1 MALIL
6 RCVARSDVGLVRDG
20 NEDSAY
26 AGSRLL
32 AVADG
37 MGGHAAGEVASAVAV
52 TALAPLDREPGEGP
66 TGQDPL
72 EALAAAVRAAN
83 QQIRRSVEGDPA
95 LAGMGTTL
103 TALLWTGSTLG
114 LAHIGDSRA
123 YRLRAGRLEQ
133 VSRDHT
139 YVQSLVDAGRLSA
152 AEADTHPQRNL
163 MLRALDGRGDPDPDL
178 VTIDVQAGDRL
189 LLCSDGLSGVL
200 SDAVIEKTLSRS
212 DLTGAAE
219 RLVELALKGGAPDN
233 VTLVVA
239 DVLADEPG
247 TDGHAAATATAAR
260 GVAVGAVAAQLGA
273 GGTAAA
279 DPNTAERA
287 PWDTLPDAT
296 GLGPG
301 GVSALLADENDPEAL
316 RYAPRPPRRLPRWR
330 LTGLLAFAVLGCV
343 LGGYLA
349 YDWTQRQYFVG
360 DDAGQVAVFRGVS
373 QELGPLTLSAVYERA
388 PGLPVE
394 ALPPVYRDR
403 LADTIHADDLD
414 DAHNTVARLRAR
426 ACQANTADM
435 ADMAD
440 MADEGGGGQPAG
452 PSTAPGGGEPTTTD
466 EPDSGGRAVPTPR
479 PQPTA
484 PPSPEPLFPGL
495 RCTEG
500 SG

>member
-1 MALIL
+1 MALTL
-6 RCVARSDVGLVRDG
+6 RYVARSDVGLVRDG
-20 NEDSAY
+20 NEDSGY

-52 TALAPLDREPGEGP
+52 TALAPLDREPGERS
-66 TGQDPL
+66 TAEDPL
-72 EALAAAVRAAN
+72 AALAAAVRAAN
-83 QQIRRSVEGDPA
+83 QEIRRIVEGDPA
-95 LAGMGTTL
+95 LEGMGTTL
-103 TALLWTGSTLG
+103 TAMLWTGSTLG

-133 VSRDHT
+133 VTRDHT

-178 VTIDVQAGDRL
+178 VALDVQAGDRL

-200 SDAVIEKTLSRS
+200 SDTAIEKALTGS
-212 DLTGAAE
+212 DLTDAAE
-219 RLVELALKGGAPDN
+219 TLVELALKGGAPDN
-233 VTLVVA
+233 VTIVVA
-239 DVLADEPG
+239 DVLAADPEP
-247 TDGHAAATATAAR
+247 DGRSSAAGMRASAAS
-260 GVAVGAVAAQLGA
+260 GVAVGAVAEHLGS
-273 GGTAAA
+273 AAA
-279 DPNTAERA
+279 DARTRDGA

-330 LTGLLAFAVLGCV
+330 LAGLLGLLVLGFV

-349 YDWTQRQYFVG
+349 YGWTQRQYFVG

-373 QELGPLTLSAVYERA
+373 QELGPLTLSSVYVRA

-394 ALPPVYRDR
+394 ALPPVYRDK
-403 LADTIHADDLD
+403 LADTIPADDLD

-426 ACQANTADM
+426 ACQANAP
-435 ADMAD
+435 
-440 MADEGGGGQPAG
+440 DEGGVGQPAV
-452 PSTAPGGGEPTTTD
+452 PSAASGGGEPATTL
-466 EPDSGGRAVPTPR
+466 EPDSGGGAVPTPS
-479 PQPTA
+479 PETTVPA
-484 PPSPEPLFPGL
+484 SPEPVFPGL
-495 RCTEG
+495 SCTG
-500 SG
+500 ASG

>member
-1 MALIL
+1 MALTL
-6 RCVARSDVGLVRDG
+6 RHVARSDVGLVRDG
-20 NEDSAY
+20 NEDSGY

-52 TALAPLDREPGEGP
+52 TALAPLDRESGDRP
-66 TGQDPL
+66 TNEDPL
-72 EALAAAVRAAN
+72 EALAAAIHTAN
-83 QQIRRSVEGDPA
+83 QEIRRIVEADPA
-95 LAGMGTTL
+95 LEGMGTTL

-123 YRLRAGRLEQ
+123 YRLRTGRLEQ
-133 VSRDHT
+133 ITRDHT

-178 VTIDVQAGDRL
+178 VALDVRAGDRL

-200 SDAVIEKTLSRS
+200 NDAVIEKALTGS
-212 DLTGAAE
+212 DLTAAAE
-219 RLVELALKGGAPDN
+219 TLVELALKGGAPDN
-233 VTLVVA
+233 VTIVVA
-239 DVLADEPG
+239 DVIAADHEP
-247 TDGHAAATATAAR
+247 DGRSSAAGIRTSGAS
-260 GVAVGAVAAQLGA
+260 GVAVGAVAEQLGA
-273 GGTAAA
+273 AGSAAA
-279 DPNTAERA
+279 DPMTREGA

-301 GVSALLADENDPEAL
+301 GVSALLADEDDPEAL
-316 RYAPRPPRRLPRWR
+316 RYAPRPPRGLPRWR
-330 LTGLLAFAVLGCV
+330 LTGLLVLLVLGCV

-349 YDWTQRQYFVG
+349 YAWTQRQYFVG

-373 QELGPLTLSAVYERA
+373 QELGPLTLSSVYVRA

-403 LADTIHADDLD
+403 LADTIPADDLD

-426 ACQANTADM
+426 ACQANTP
-435 ADMAD
+435 
-440 MADEGGGGQPAG
+440 DEGRVGQPAV
-452 PSTAPGGGEPTTTD
+452 PSVASGGGEPATTT
-466 EPDSGGRAVPTPR
+466 EPDSGGGPGPTPL
-479 PQPTA
+479 PETT
-484 PPSPEPLFPGL
+484 PSPSAEPAFPGL
-495 RCTEG
+495 SCTEA